1 MKVQFTHHWF
11 HELTLQQGHL
21 DHGVKLSLNR
31 DFPKTGISSRF
42 WLYQG
47 LYKSSIK
54 AQAPNLFSNENCDEN
69 GASMEPKPNTYG
81 VFFKLR
87 CPKKRGSRSQLPGG
101 CETTFQKPTDLYTPE
116 NGRKKQQKNGSHF
129 STTIG
134 WWYLFWKIPPQW
146 FWNIYVNLNVGPGK
160 NICF

>member
-21 DHGVKLSLNR
+21 DHGVNLNSLKPW
-31 DFPKTGISSRF
+31 FPKTGISSRF

-54 AQAPNLFSNENCDEN
+54 APGSKSVPSENCEEN
-69 GASMEPKPNTYG
+69 GLPWNLNQKNLWR
-81 VFFKLR
+81 FFKLR
-87 CPKKRGSRSQLPGG
+87 CPQKKGSRSQLPGG
-101 CETTFQKPTDLYTPE
+101 VKPLFRNRPTFTPPKF
-116 NGRKKQQKNGSHF
+116 RKKQQKNSSRHF

-134 WWYLFWKIPPQW
+134 WWYIFWKIPPPW
-146 FWNIYVNLNVGPGK
+146 FWNTYM
-160 NICF
+160 